1 MLEVIFTIYNYDLNI
16 IDDDDLYDDVLD
28 VIAKR
33 YDYILFHS
41 HGNDC
46 QIFKI
51 KLDKGYD
58 ENVALV
64 DILSDLKR
72 HSTVKNFYFKLSFP
86 RCIQQS

>member
-51 KLDKGYD
+51 KLEIY
-58 ENVALV
+58 
-64 DILSDLKR
+64 I
-72 HSTVKNFYFKLSFP
+72 
-86 RCIQQS
+86 